1 MTGPA
6 WLGACMAALMLLVAA
21 CCAGRLVLWRLRGR
35 DIEFDA
41 DAVHVPMG
49 VAMAGMLEP
58 RLSPVPDTVWLAVFA
73 AAAAWFSWHA
83 IRSRGRSGGRRCAHP
98 APHAVECGAMVF
110 MLLPAGRAAHGLAPA
125 MPAMTGSS
133 AAVAGNPAL
142 ALVLALFMLGYTLWT
157 TDQLAA
163 LSRAGAEGVLVGTI
177 GAARRAAGGPT
188 LAPRLAACYK
198 IAMGIGMGY
207 MLVTML

>member
-1 MTGPA
+1 
-6 WLGACMAALMLLVAA
+6 
-21 CCAGRLVLWRLRGR
+21 
-35 DIEFDA
+35 
-41 DAVHVPMG
+41 
-49 VAMAGMLEP
+49 
-58 RLSPVPDTVWLAVFA
+58 
-73 AAAAWFSWHA
+73 
-83 IRSRGRSGGRRCAHP
+83 
-98 APHAVECGAMVF
+98 MVF